1 MKKYSEKF
9 IHEYSKL
16 SKAVIG
22 FEFEFFMKNLSFY
35 KTLEI
40 LNKELDPVRVHG
52 FRQYHSDFKVDS
64 KNFKI
69 EPDLSGGS
77 NMVELITGPL
87 PYNDAKY
94 YLIKILKFI
103 QDLGYTNDKCSIHF
117 NLSFNDEEKNL
128 NDLNILKLILNT
140 DEDEVYR
147 YYPSR
152 KDNIY
157 AKSVK
162 KIIPYKEF
170 DFFNI
175 PIESVKNMIR
185 LPNDKYYGINF
196 TNITNPKE
204 TQRVEYR
211 YIGGRDYEKNIGN
224 VVYFLDRFILDTY
237 GSVDSP
243 FNISDSRKL
252 EDYLDRNIS
261 KLKSFSK
268 YENFLIEYPNI
279 TLQIDQNNTYE
290 LVNSYFIRFYKKIW
304 DILDSCEDIGECIIN
319 YTTKQQTLEIVD
331 ADIKLI
337 GGIKNVDLISCNITG
352 GMIEGC
358 QIYSSEIVNAHIS
371 KSKIDNSS
379 VKGSKVI
386 TTRVETSKLENC
398 YFEGGVL
405 NSDMVGG
412 VWRSGELGP
421 FASISPET
429 KIVDDYTNFF
439 DTKFDTQEEKDTK
452 GVIKIYKK

>member
-64 KNFKI
+64 NNFKI

-279 TLQIDQNNTYE
+279 TLQIDQSSTYE
-290 LVNSYFIRFYKKIW
+290 LVNSYFIRFYRKIW
-304 DILDSCEDIGECIIN
+304 DILDSCEEIGDCIIN

-331 ADIKLI
+331 ANIKLI

-386 TTRVETSKLENC
+386 ATRVETSKLENC

-452 GVIKIYKK
+452 GVMKIYKK

>member
-1 MKKYSEKF
+1 MRKYSEKF
-9 IHEYSKL
+9 IHEYAKL
-16 SKAVIG
+16 SKGVIG
-22 FEFEFFMKNLSFY
+22 FEFEFFVKNLSFY
-35 KTLEI
+35 KTLEM
-40 LNKELDPVRVHG
+40 LNKELDPVKVHG
-52 FRQYHSDFKVDS
+52 FRQYHSDFRVDS
-64 KNFKI
+64 KNFKL

-77 NMVELITGPL
+77 NMCELITGPL

-103 QDLGYTNDKCSIHF
+103 QDVGYTNDKSSVHF
-117 NLSFNDEEKNL
+117 NLSFNDVDKNL

-140 DEDEVYR
+140 DEDEIYR

-175 PIESVKNMIR
+175 PIDSVKNMVR

-204 TQRVEYR
+204 TQRIEYR
-211 YIGGRDYEKNIGN
+211 YIGGKDYEKNIGN
-224 VVYFLDRFILDTY
+224 IVYFLDRFILDSY
-237 GSVDSP
+237 NSVDAS

-252 EDYLDRNIS
+252 EDYLDKNIS

-279 TLQIDQNNTYE
+279 TVQVDQNSMFE
-290 LVNSYFIRFYKKIW
+290 MVNSYFARFYKKIW
-304 DILDSCEDIGECIIN
+304 DFLDSCEEIDECIIN
-319 YTTKQQTLEIVD
+319 YVTKSQTLEVVD
-331 ADIKLI
+331 ANMKLI
-337 GGIKNVDLISCNITG
+337 GTIKNIDLISCSIG
-352 GMIEGC
+352 GGILENC
-358 QIYSSEIVNAHIS
+358 QIYSSEILNSHIS
-371 KSKIDNSS
+371 KSKIDNSE
-379 VKGSKVI
+379 VKNSKVI
-386 TTRVETSKLENC
+386 LTRVETTKLDNC

-405 NSDMVGG
+405 NSEMIGG

-421 FASISPET
+421 FSSISPET

-439 DTKFDTQEEKDTK
+439 DTKFDSELDKDSK
-452 GVIKIYKK
+452 GVMKIYKK

>member
-152 KDNIY
+152 KGNIY

-175 PIESVKNMIR
+175 PIDAVKNMIR

-337 GGIKNVDLISCNITG
+337 GSIKNIDLISCNITG

-452 GVIKIYKK
+452 GVMKIYKK

>member
-279 TLQIDQNNTYE
+279 TLQIDQSSTYE
-290 LVNSYFIRFYKKIW
+290 LVNSYFIRFYRKIW
-304 DILDSCEDIGECIIN
+304 DILDSCEEIGDCIIN
-319 YTTKQQTLEIVD
+319 YTTNQQTLEIVD
-331 ADIKLI
+331 ANIKLI

-452 GVIKIYKK
+452 GVMKIYKK

>member
-279 TLQIDQNNTYE
+279 TLQIDQSSTYE
-290 LVNSYFIRFYKKIW
+290 LVNSYFIRFYRKIW
-304 DILDSCEDIGECIIN
+304 DILDSCEEIGDCIIN

-331 ADIKLI
+331 SNIKLI

-452 GVIKIYKK
+452 GVMKIYKK

>member
-103 QDLGYTNDKCSIHF
+103 QDLGYTNDKCSVHF

-152 KDNIY
+152 KGNIY

-175 PIESVKNMIR
+175 PIDAVKNMIR

-452 GVIKIYKK
+452 GVMKIYKK

>member
-103 QDLGYTNDKCSIHF
+103 QDLGYTNDKCSVHF

-175 PIESVKNMIR
+175 PIDAVKNMIR

-237 GSVDSP
+237 GSVDSS

-252 EDYLDRNIS
+252 EDYLDKNIS

-279 TLQIDQNNTYE
+279 TLQIDQNSTYE
-290 LVNSYFIRFYKKIW
+290 LVNSYFIRFYRKIW
-304 DILDSCEDIGECIIN
+304 DILDSCEEIGECIIN

-337 GGIKNVDLISCNITG
+337 GGIKNIDLISCNISG
-352 GMIEGC
+352 GMIESC
-358 QIYSSEIVNAHIS
+358 QIYSSEITNVHIS

-405 NSDMVGG
+405 NSEMVGG

>member
-1 MKKYSEKF
+1 M
-9 IHEYSKL
+9 
-16 SKAVIG
+16 
-22 FEFEFFMKNLSFY
+22 
-35 KTLEI
+35 
-40 LNKELDPVRVHG
+40 
-52 FRQYHSDFKVDS
+52 
-64 KNFKI
+64 
-69 EPDLSGGS
+69 
-77 NMVELITGPL
+77 
-87 PYNDAKY
+87 
-94 YLIKILKFI
+94 
-103 QDLGYTNDKCSIHF
+103 
-117 NLSFNDEEKNL
+117 

-268 YENFLIEYPNI
+268 YENFLIEYPKI

>member
-152 KDNIY
+152 KGNIY

-175 PIESVKNMIR
+175 PIDAVKNMIR

-337 GGIKNVDLISCNITG
+337 GSIKNIDLISCNITG

-412 VWRSGELGP
+412 VCRRGE
-421 FASISPET
+421 
-429 KIVDDYTNFF
+429 
-439 DTKFDTQEEKDTK
+439 
-452 GVIKIYKK
+452 